1 MCFLFDTEQTAR
13 CCRQQLN
20 FHVRTFLVFQPF
32 EKFHLT
38 ASKFI
43 QQNI

>member
-20 FHVRTFLVFQPF
+20 FFSFQPF
-32 EKFHLT
+32 EKLHLT